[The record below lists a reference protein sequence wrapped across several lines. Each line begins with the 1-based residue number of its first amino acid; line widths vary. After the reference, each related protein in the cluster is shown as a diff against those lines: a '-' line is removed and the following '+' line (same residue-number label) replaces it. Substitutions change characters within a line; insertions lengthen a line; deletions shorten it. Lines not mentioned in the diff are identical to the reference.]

1 MAYLMGIDLGTSSL
15 KTIITDE
22 SGHVAAE
29 AAWAYQFD
37 SPHGGYSEQD
47 PGVWWDA
54 CVKTIRSC
62 LSRISSGAD
71 EVKALSFS
79 GQMHGAVL
87 LDHSD
92 TPIRPAILH
101 NDARSSAQV
110 AMLKELFGPEGVRDL
125 MMNPVYTG
133 FLLPSLL
140 WVREKERENYEK
152 IRRVCL
158 PKDYLKLRLTGDV
171 SSDCSDA
178 SATLAYDIRRNCWSE
193 EILDRVG
200 VPLSFFP
207 KLYATSDAVGHVS
220 RSAALETGLSESTIV
235 VAGGGDQVMQGI
247 GNGVVTPGV
256 ASSNIGTAGQLSY
269 RSDSPVVN
277 PDLTMNTF
285 TSYRTDQWLIMGAI
299 MNAGVTLKWFNS
311 LFESADYGAIEQMV
325 SSVRPGS
332 AGVVFLPYLNG
343 ERTPHLN
350 PDLSGVLFGVNLNTG
365 RAELTRAVMEGV
377 TFALNECKQLCE
389 SMGLSASEIIASGG
403 GARSR
408 TWLQIQADVF
418 NTPMKVTDT
427 SEQAGLGAAI
437 AAGTGAGIYQS
448 VEEGCERAVHYK
460 DLTVE
465 PDPESHRIYEEYF
478 RIFKETY
485 RSSKDVL
492 EQITLLGRRTS

>member
-1 MAYLMGIDLGTSSL
+1 MNHLMGIDLGTSSL
-15 KTIITDE
+15 KTLVTDE
-22 SGHVAAE
+22 NGHVVAE
-29 AAWAYQFD
+29 ASEAYQFD
-37 SPHGGYSEQD
+37 SPHQGYSEQD
-47 PGVWWDA
+47 PEVWWGA
-54 CVKTIRSC
+54 CVRTIRKC
-62 LSRISSGAD
+62 LSKGTVKAE

-87 LDHSD
+87 LDSSKNA
-92 TPIRPAILH
+92 IRPAILH

-110 AMLKELFGPEGVRDL
+110 RMLKDLFGEDGVQQL

-140 WVREKERENYEK
+140 WVRENERENYE
-152 IRRVCL
+152 RVSSVCL

-171 SSDCSDA
+171 SSDISDA
-178 SATLAYDIRRNCWSE
+178 SATLAYDIRNNCWSK
-193 EILDRVG
+193 EILEKVQI
-200 VPLSFFP
+200 PLSYFP
-207 KLYATSDAVGHVS
+207 KLYATADAVGHVS
-220 RSAALETGLSESTIV
+220 KSAAEQTGLSQSTIV

-269 RSDSPVVN
+269 RSDLPVLN
-277 PDLTMNTF
+277 PDLTTNTF
-285 TSYRTDQWLIMGAI
+285 TSYRADQWLIMGAI

-311 LFESADYGAIEQMV
+311 MFGSVDYDKVEQMV

-332 AGVVFLPYLNG
+332 GGVVFLPYLNG

-377 TFALNECKQLCE
+377 TYALNECRLLCE
-389 SMGLSASEIIASGG
+389 SMGLRADEIIASGG

-418 NTPMKVTDT
+418 NTPMRVTDT

-437 AAGTGAGIYQS
+437 AAGAGSGIYQS

-465 PDPESHRIYEEYF
+465 PDPENHRIYKEYYQ
-478 RIFKETY
+478 IFKETY
-485 RSSKDVL
+485 QSSKSEL
-492 EQITLLGRRTS
+492 EKITLLGRRSS

>member
-15 KTIITDE
+15 KTLVADE
-22 SGHVAAE
+22 YGHVVAE
-29 AAWAYQFD
+29 ASQAYQFD
-37 SPHGGYSEQD
+37 SPRGGYSQQD
-47 PGVWWDA
+47 PEVWWDA
-54 CVKTIRSC
+54 CVRTIRKC
-62 LSRISSGAD
+62 LTFVKAD

-87 LDHSD
+87 LDGAKKVV
-92 TPIRPAILH
+92 RPAILH
-101 NDARSSAQV
+101 NDARSAHQV
-110 AMLKELFGPEGVRDL
+110 RMLNELFGRDGVQQY

-140 WVREKERENYEK
+140 WVRENEKENYA
-152 IRRVCL
+152 RVSSVCL

-171 SSDCSDA
+171 SSDISDA
-178 SATLAYDIRRNCWSE
+178 SATLAYDIRKNCWSAD
-193 EILDRVG
+193 ILDKVQ
-200 VPLSFFP
+200 VPLSLFP
-207 KLYATSDAVGHVS
+207 KLYGTAEAVGHVS
-220 RSAALETGLSESTIV
+220 KSAAEQTGLSESTIV

-247 GNGVVTPGV
+247 GNGIAGTGV

-269 RSDSPVVN
+269 RSDSPVLN
-277 PDLTMNTF
+277 PDLTTNTF
-285 TSYRTDQWLIMGAI
+285 TSYREDQWLVMGAI

-311 LFESADYGAIEQMV
+311 LFEKADYDEIERMV

-332 AGVVFLPYLNG
+332 GGVVFLPYLNG

-377 TFALNECKQLCE
+377 VYALNECRLLCE
-389 SMGLSASEIIASGG
+389 SMGLYADEIIASGG
-403 GARSR
+403 GARSA

-437 AAGTGAGIYQS
+437 AAGAGSGIYQS
-448 VEEGCERAVHYK
+448 VEEGCRRAVHYK
-460 DLTVE
+460 DLIVE
-465 PDPESHRIYEEYF
+465 PNPEDHRIYEEYYQ
-478 RIFKETY
+478 IFKETY
-485 RSSKDVL
+485 QSAKEEL
-492 EQITLLGRRTS
+492 EKITLLGRRTT

>member
-15 KTIITDE
+15 KTLVADE
-22 SGHVAAE
+22 DGHVVAE
-29 AAWAYQFD
+29 AAEAYQFD
-37 SPHGGYSEQD
+37 SPYGGFSEQD
-47 PGVWWDA
+47 PEVWWGA
-54 CVKTIRSC
+54 CVRTIRRC
-62 LSRISSGAD
+62 LSEGAVKAD

-87 LDHSD
+87 LDESKKV
-92 TPIRPAILH
+92 IRPAILH
-101 NDARSSAQV
+101 NDARSGKQV
-110 AMLKELFGPEGVRDL
+110 SDLKELFGVDGIRKY

-140 WVREKERENYEK
+140 WVRDEERENYD
-152 IRRVCL
+152 RVRSVCL

-171 SSDCSDA
+171 SSDYSDA

-193 EILDRVG
+193 EILG
-200 VPLSFFP
+200 KTEVPVSYFP
-207 KLYATSDAVGHVS
+207 KLYATAQAVGTVCK
-220 RSAALETGLSESTIV
+220 SAAEQTGLSESTIV

-269 RSDSPVVN
+269 RSDSPVPN
-277 PDLTMNTF
+277 PDLTTNTF
-285 TSYRTDQWLIMGAI
+285 TSYRPDQWLVMGAI
-299 MNAGVTLKWFNS
+299 MNAGVTLKWFNKM
-311 LFESADYGAIEQMV
+311 FGKADFSEIEQMV
-325 SSVRPGS
+325 SSVKPGS
-332 AGVVFLPYLNG
+332 RGVVFLPYLNG

-377 TFALNECKQLCE
+377 VYALNECRQLCE
-389 SMGLSASEIIASGG
+389 SMGLYADEIIASGG

-418 NTPMKVTDT
+418 NTPMRVTDT

-437 AAGTGAGIYQS
+437 AAGAGSGIYQS
-448 VEEGCERAVHYK
+448 VEEGCARAVHYK

-465 PDPESHRIYEEYF
+465 PDQENHRIYEEYF
-478 RIFKETY
+478 QIFKETY
-485 RSSKDVL
+485 QSSKNEL
-492 EQITLLGRRTS
+492 EKITLLGRRTS

>member
-15 KTIITDE
+15 KTLVVDE
-22 SGHVAAE
+22 NGTVAAE
-29 AAWAYQFD
+29 ASEAYQFD
-37 SPHGGYSEQD
+37 SPKGGYSEQD
-47 PGVWWDA
+47 PEVWWGA
-54 CVKTIRSC
+54 CVRTIRQC
-62 LSRISSGAD
+62 LTKVKAD

-87 LDHSD
+87 LDRD
-92 TPIRPAILH
+92 NQVIRPAILH

-110 AMLKELFGPEGVRDL
+110 AMLKELFGTDGVKKH
-125 MMNPVYTG
+125 MMNAVYTG

-140 WVREKERENYEK
+140 WIRENEAKAYERAGK
-152 IRRVCL
+152 VCL

-171 SSDCSDA
+171 SSDISDA
-178 SATLAYDIRRNCWSE
+178 SATLAYDIRNNCWSQ
-193 EILDRVG
+193 EILDQVQ
-200 VPLSFFP
+200 VPMSLFP
-207 KLYATSDAVGHVS
+207 KLYETADAVGHVS
-220 RSAALETGLSESTIV
+220 RSAAEQTGLSESTIV

-247 GNGVVTPGV
+247 GNGIVTPGV

-269 RSDSPVVN
+269 RSDAPVLD
-277 PDLTMNTF
+277 PDLKTNTF
-285 TSYRTDQWLIMGAI
+285 SSYKKDQWLVMGAI

-311 LFESADYGAIEQMV
+311 LFEKADYDEVERMV

-332 AGVVFLPYLNG
+332 GGVVFLPYMNG

-365 RAELTRAVMEGV
+365 RKELTRAVMEGV
-377 TFALNECKQLCE
+377 TYALNECRLLCE
-389 SMGLSASEIIASGG
+389 SMGLYAKEIIASGG

-418 NTPMKVTDT
+418 NTPMRVSDT

-437 AAGTGAGIYQS
+437 AAGAGAGIYQS

-460 DLTVE
+460 DLIVE
-465 PDPESHRIYEEYF
+465 PISENHKIYEEYYQA
-478 RIFKETY
+478 FKEIY
-485 RSSKDVL
+485 RSSSKEL
-492 EQITLLGRRTS
+492 EKVTLLGRRTRG

>member
-15 KTIITDE
+15 KTLVADE
-22 SGHVAAE
+22 KGHVVAQASQ
-29 AAWAYQFD
+29 AYQFD

-47 PGVWWDA
+47 PEVWWNA
-54 CVKTIRSC
+54 CVKTIRAC
-62 LSRISSGAD
+62 LAGGAVKAD
-71 EVKALSFS
+71 EIKALSFS

-87 LDHSD
+87 LDGAGHV
-92 TPIRPAILH
+92 IRPAILH
-101 NDARSSAQV
+101 NDARSGRQV
-110 AMLKELFGPEGVRDL
+110 RELKELFGSDGVSQL

-140 WVREKERENYEK
+140 WVRECERENYEK
-152 IRRVCL
+152 VRQVCL
-158 PKDYLKLRLTGDV
+158 PKDYLKLRLTGEV

-178 SATLAYDIRRNCWSE
+178 SATLAYDIRKNCWSR
-193 EILDRVG
+193 EILEKVQ
-200 VPLSFFP
+200 VPMSFFP
-207 KLYATSDAVGHVS
+207 KVYETADAVGTVS
-220 RSAALETGLSESTIV
+220 HEAALETGLSESTIV

-269 RSDSPVVN
+269 RSDAPVLN
-277 PDLTMNTF
+277 PTLATNTF
-285 TSYRTDQWLIMGAI
+285 TSYKKDQWLVMGAI

-311 LFESADYGAIEQMV
+311 LFEKADYEDVERMV

-332 AGVVFLPYLNG
+332 GGVVFLPYLNG

-377 TFALNECKQLCE
+377 TFALNECRELCE
-389 SMGLSASEIIASGG
+389 SMGLHASEMIASGG
-403 GARSR
+403 GARSK

-418 NTPMKVTDT
+418 NTPLKVTDT

-437 AAGTGAGIYQS
+437 AAGAGSGIYQT
-448 VEEGCERAVHYK
+448 VEEGCGQAVHYK

-465 PDPESHRIYEEYF
+465 PDQENHRIYEEYF
-478 RIFKETY
+478 QIFKETY
-485 RSSKDVL
+485 QSSKNEL
-492 EQITLLGRRTS
+492 EKITLLGRRTS